1 MTIIG
6 FILLF
11 GLFPYAIGNVGI
23 VGGNDAMLG
32 QFPYQVMWTIEEI
45 DKYPDKCKEN
55 LKSRSVNSL
64 LPTFWPRKP
73 QKTISKNAQLWKLQ
87 CLS

>member
-23 VGGNDAMLG
+23 VGGNDAVLG
-32 QFPYQVMWTIEEI
+32 QFPYQG
-45 DKYPDKCKEN
+45 N
-55 LKSRSVNSL
+55 LLKGVIVNRSVVQVCYNY
-64 LPTFWPRKP
+64 F
-73 QKTISKNAQLWKLQ
+73 IHDFFCNF
-87 CLS
+87 

>member
-11 GLFPYAIGNVGI
+11 GLFPYAIGDVGI

-55 LKSRSVNSL
+55 
-64 LPTFWPRKP
+64 F
-73 QKTISKNAQLWKLQ
+73 
-87 CLS
+87 